1 MKAAEHALGTIK
13 REPELERETIA
24 VKVEDSA
31 ASILRPTAPEFQP
44 SDSATTVET
53 GDTGEG
59 GLVMGERERTETTR
73 GSSDGTAT
81 RSDPSHG
88 LTGPRTDHVA
98 TPMGVRSAETRPDVP
113 TQEAT
118 ATRIIR
124 PSPYDGRSPWDA
136 YKTQFEMLAD
146 LNRWTDTEKA
156 TFLAIN
162 LKGAALSVL
171 GNLPQRS
178 RSDYAALT
186 AALDSRFGVAHQA
199 ELNRAR
205 LRSRKRQRGEGLPEL
220 AEDIERLARLAYPD
234 ADPSMLEVLGKD
246 QFIDALL
253 NDDSR
258 LRIRQ
263 MRPTT
268 LRAALE
274 HALELE
280 SYQLANQQTG
290 RAVRETRLGNEH
302 QQQWSQQKE
311 PRAAKGGEELLQ
323 ECLQLLQQCA
333 IGSENSGRGSK
344 LSNKPRKKNKEDITC
359 WRCKQK
365 GHIQRNCTQQ
375 AVVGRDG
382 MPPSQQQHLN
392 GQ

>member
-1 MKAAEHALGTIK
+1 M
-13 REPELERETIA
+13 
-24 VKVEDSA
+24 
-31 ASILRPTAPEFQP
+31 
-44 SDSATTVET
+44 
-53 GDTGEG
+53 
-59 GLVMGERERTETTR
+59 
-73 GSSDGTAT
+73 
-81 RSDPSHG
+81 
-88 LTGPRTDHVA
+88 
-98 TPMGVRSAETRPDVP
+98 
-113 TQEAT
+113 
-118 ATRIIR
+118 
-124 PSPYDGRSPWDA
+124 
-136 YKTQFEMLAD
+136 
-146 LNRWTDTEKA
+146 EKA

-162 LKGAALSVL
+162 LKGSALSVL

-178 RSDYAALT
+178 RSDYEALK

-220 AEDIERLARLAYPD
+220 AEDIEQLARLAYPD

-258 LRIRQ
+258 LRIWQ

-268 LRAALE
+268 LRVALE

-302 QQQWSQQKE
+302 QQQCSHQKE
-311 PRAAKGGEELLQ
+311 PKAAKGGEELLQ
-323 ECLQLLQQCA
+323 ECLQQCA

-344 LSNKPRKKNKEDITC
+344 LSNKPRKKNKEDIIC

-375 AVVGRDG
+375 AVVGKDG
-382 MPPSQQQHLN
+382 MLPSQQQHLN